1 MLYSSR
7 LLDWSDKTMCYKFK
21 ANPQETT
28 STRHYTG
35 EAINEID
42 PSFSTSQNDIPA
54 KVIKACK
61 QSLSKAFTLTWKDS
75 YNKSS
80 IPQCFKNQFI
90 APIYKKAR
98 KLDPGYYRPIS
109 LTSHAIK
116 IFEKVMRK
124 NLVHY
129 LEDNN
134 LLSNNQHGF
143 RKGRRCLT

>member
-1 MLYSSR
+1 M
-7 LLDWSDKTMCYKFK
+7 K
-21 ANPQETT
+21 
-28 STRHYTG
+28 ST
-35 EAINEID
+35 
-42 PSFSTSQNDIPA
+42 PVLSTSQNDIPA

-98 KLDPGYYRPIS
+98 TLNPGNYRPIS

-143 RKGRRCLT
+143 RKGRRCLTQLLKHYDKILNNYLNNAETDVDCRL